1 MFSLKKESLEEL
13 VLRLTENCT
22 KVLSLDVIKENDL
35 WWGGNGVGDRW
46 ANKKFN
52 YCTIF
57 SKKVTN
63 HSENEE
69 DSIPAETLKQFRET
83 VVSSN
88 DKSSSERAKSSDCP
102 SDDLGC
108 RLSGKTQQTTLSGKS
123 SSERE
128 TLSGKSS
135 SERATLSGKSSSE
148 RATLSGILGIYVYSK
163 RINVDTRPIR
173 EDILLAIKKM
183 ACVSCGSHSDIVCD
197 HKNDFYND
205 PRVLNRATQVL
216 DDFQSLCTH
225 CNLQKRQ
232 ICKREKET
240 GVLYSAKQIP
250 KYAMF
255 DFEFTWEKKKFDL
268 SDKDCKKGTYWYDP
282 IEFSRNIYMYMKGIK
297 EVA

>member
-1 MFSLKKESLEEL
+1 MFPLSVVCPVLPDNLLQSSSCPKQDLPLPSLTSEGHLSHKKKLIRVEKPEKEGVEEL

-22 KVLSLDVIKENDL
+22 KVLGLDVIKENDL

-46 ANKKFN
+46 ATKKFN

-63 HSENEE
+63 YSENEE
-69 DSIPAETLKQFRET
+69 DSIPLDILKKFRET
-83 VVSSN
+83 VTSQ
-88 DKSSSERAKSSDCP
+88 
-102 SDDLGC
+102 G
-108 RLSGKTQQTTLSGKS
+108 
-123 SSERE
+123 
-128 TLSGKSS
+128 
-135 SERATLSGKSSSE
+135 
-148 RATLSGILGIYVYSK
+148 GILGIYVYSK
-163 RINVDTRPIR
+163 RINVETRPIR
-173 EDILLAIKKM
+173 EDISIVVKKM

-205 PRVLNRATQVL
+205 PRVLDRATQIL

-282 IEFSRNIYMYMKGIK
+282 IEFSRNIYMYMKGVK

>member
-1 MFSLKKESLEEL
+1 MFPLSSTCPMQDLLQKKKLIRVENLKKESLEDL
-13 VLRLTENCT
+13 VLRLTDNCT
-22 KVLSLDVIKENDL
+22 KVLGLDVIKENAL

-63 HSENEE
+63 YSENEE
-69 DSIPAETLKQFRET
+69 DSIPVDTLKNFRET
-83 VVSSN
+83 VTSQ
-88 DKSSSERAKSSDCP
+88 A
-102 SDDLGC
+102 
-108 RLSGKTQQTTLSGKS
+108 
-123 SSERE
+123 
-128 TLSGKSS
+128 
-135 SERATLSGKSSSE
+135 
-148 RATLSGILGIYVYSK
+148 GILGIYVYSK
-163 RINVDTRPIR
+163 RINVETRPIR
-173 EDILLAIKKM
+173 EDISIAVKKM

-205 PRVLNRATQVL
+205 PRVLDTKTQVL

-268 SDKDCKKGTYWYDP
+268 NDKDCKKGTYWYDP
-282 IEFSRNIYMYMKGIK
+282 IEFSRNIYMYMKGVK

>member
-1 MFSLKKESLEEL
+1 MDGFSEIKKKKLTRVKNLVMKEAVVDTIELQQTIKESLEDK

-52 YCTIF
+52 YSTIF
-57 SKKVTN
+57 SKKVTDY
-63 HSENEE
+63 SENEE
-69 DSIPAETLKQFRET
+69 DSIPVETLKQFRET
-83 VVSSN
+83 VSS
-88 DKSSSERAKSSDCP
+88 
-102 SDDLGC
+102 
-108 RLSGKTQQTTLSGKS
+108 Q
-123 SSERE
+123 
-128 TLSGKSS
+128 
-135 SERATLSGKSSSE
+135 
-148 RATLSGILGIYVYSK
+148 SGILGIYVHSK
-163 RINVDTRPIR
+163 RTNVETRPIR

-183 ACVSCGSHSDIVCD
+183 ACVSCGSHSELVCD

-205 PRVLNRATQVL
+205 PRVLDRATQVL

-232 ICKREKET
+232 ICKKEKET
-240 GVLYSAKQIP
+240 GMLHSAKQIP
-250 KYAMF
+250 KYAVF
-255 DFEFTWEKKKFDL
+255 DFEFTWEKKTFDL

-282 IEFSRNIYMYMKGIK
+282 IEFSRNIYMYMKGVK